1 MRTSTKIIIG
11 VAALATLGVGGFL
24 IYRSVKKKKAAAEIP
39 QDNTFTPNTTYNT
52 PTETPNQ
59 NTYASNKPAT
69 ATPKAA
75 SAKSDDIGTDF
86 LNVET
91 KIDKRVVEYVWNRS
105 ANEITVRLYG
115 GKDTKYLGGTRCV
128 LTDVVA
134 VQQVMMDVIPEAK
147 TEMEAHGGADGVIG
161 KYTAKWFAVLVA
173 QCSTSNEDIKILSN
187 ALKERGVNYTIL

>member
-1 MRTSTKIIIG
+1 MKTSTKIILWGLGILGLGTGG
-11 VAALATLGVGGFL
+11 VL
-24 IYRSVKKKKAAAEIP
+24 IYRHFKKKKAAAEIP
-39 QDNTFTPNTTYNT
+39 QDNTYTPTTTYT
-52 PTETPNQ
+52 PTETPVQ
-59 NTYASNKPAT
+59 NSSASSKPAT
-69 ATPKAA
+69 TTPKAT

-86 LNVET
+86 INVET

-187 ALKERGVNYTIL
+187 ALKERGVNYTKL

>member
-1 MRTSTKIIIG
+1 MRTSTKIILWGLGILGLGTGG
-11 VAALATLGVGGFL
+11 VL
-24 IYRSVKKKKAAAEIP
+24 IYRHLKKKKAAAEIP
-39 QDNTFTPNTTYNT
+39 QDNTFTPTTTYT
-52 PTETPNQ
+52 PAETPSQ
-59 NTYASNKPAT
+59 NTNASNKPAT

-75 SAKSDDIGTDF
+75 SAKSDEIGTDF
-86 LNVET
+86 INVET

-134 VQQVMMDVIPEAK
+134 VQQVIMDVIPEAK

-187 ALKERGVNYTIL
+187 ALKERGVNYTKL

>member
-11 VAALATLGVGGFL
+11 VATLATLGVGGFL

-39 QDNTFTPNTTYNT
+39 QDNTFTPTTTYT
-52 PTETPNQ
+52 PAETPSQ
-59 NTYASNKPAT
+59 NTNASNKPAT

-86 LNVET
+86 INVET

-115 GKDTKYLGGTRCV
+115 GKDTKYLGGARCV

-134 VQQVMMDVIPEAK
+134 VQQVVMDVIPEAK

-187 ALKERGVNYTIL
+187 ALKERGVNYTKL